1 MFMAKD
7 ICMSG
12 IGTQYWMNIEIMG
25 KIGER
30 LDEGQE
36 KNEALI
42 NGFLDYIIGQVLK
55 TDCSEPLVD
64 DMGFLLDLYSRH
76 CNCPEETKD
85 KFYADILVN
94 FMNCFEDL
102 NEDENRILLDV
113 SNLFSDKRRNTINI
127 EKSENGI
134 SFIPSDDNKENM
146 ITLFNYINKEFVKKN
161 EHGKAK
167 YKK

>member
-25 KIGER
+25 KIGKR

-85 KFYADILVN
+85 RFYADILVN
-94 FMNCFEDL
+94 FIECFGEINDYESTISL
-102 NEDENRILLDV
+102 NSFLDKNRNSIH
-113 SNLFSDKRRNTINI
+113 I
-127 EKSENGI
+127 EKSENTI
-134 SFIPSDDNKENM
+134 SFTPSNDNKENM
-146 ITLFNYINKEFVKKN
+146 IALFNYINEEFVKKN
-161 EHGKAK
+161 KHGNTKC
-167 YKK
+167 KK